1 MKLTTI
7 DKIGF
12 YLRVDLKK
20 LAQNIF
26 LSFFTSVACL
36 FFSVFFVV
44 AKTSEFQ
51 RLDLQLSGLME
62 VSP

>member
-20 LAQNIF
+20 LPLNIY

-36 FFSVFFVV
+36 FFSAFFVV
-44 AKTSEFQ
+44 AKT
-51 RLDLQLSGLME
+51 
-62 VSP
+62 

>member
-1 MKLTTI
+1 MKLSTI
-7 DKIGF
+7 GKIGF

-44 AKTSEFQ
+44 AKT
-51 RLDLQLSGLME
+51 
-62 VSP
+62 